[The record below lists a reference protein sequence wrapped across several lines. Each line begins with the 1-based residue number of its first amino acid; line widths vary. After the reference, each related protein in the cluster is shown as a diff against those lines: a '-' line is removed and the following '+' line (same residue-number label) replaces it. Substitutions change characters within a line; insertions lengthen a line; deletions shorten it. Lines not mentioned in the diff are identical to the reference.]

1 MHYNLQIV
9 KMNKSINK
17 IKQKSNKKKMQEI

>member
-17 IKQKSNKKKMQEI
+17 IKQKSNKKKMWEI

>member
-1 MHYNLQIV
+1 MLYNLQSV
-9 KMNKSINK
+9 KMNKNINK